1 MTYVYVAINPATN
14 PPCIKIGITDDI
26 DKRMKQLSVGQIRR
40 WESLYE
46 YYYSSRWKSKCV
58 ERQLHGA
65 FQSRN
70 CKNTRDCS
78 SREMFF
84 ASPHHV
90 DYLITHHHPKFE
102 ATRLRNGNISY
113 SCSFNREYYTLDPD
127 DIKKKYKNWINSDDD
142 SVKEYQKLLRYKNN
156 HKELKKHLAEFMGFM
171 DEKVRVGTKISEGEY
186 LKNSNILKK
195 CYDTIN
201 LG

>member
-26 DKRMKQLSVGQIRR
+26 DKRMKQLSVGQLRR

-90 DYLITHHHPKFE
+90 DYLITHHQPKFE

-113 SCSFNREYYTLDPD
+113 SCSFNGEPYTLDPD
-127 DIKKKYKNWINSDDD
+127 
-142 SVKEYQKLLRYKNN
+142 
-156 HKELKKHLAEFMGFM
+156 
-171 DEKVRVGTKISEGEY
+171 GEY

-201 LG
+201 LS